1 MSDRHEKL
9 WVALNDIS
17 ANYIEEAIDYAPQSQ
32 RKIVRLPK
40 LTAACTALLLLVG
53 LSATAFALS
62 RIPLSWRD
70 IFSPQ
75 QTIIND
81 GDEAS
86 VSSRQS
92 DNL

>member
-9 WVALNDIS
+9 WAALNDIDL
-17 ANYIEEAIDYAPQSQ
+17 NYIEEALDYVPQSQ

-40 LTAACTALLLLVG
+40 LTDACAALLLLVG

-75 QTIIND
+75 QTIIK
-81 GDEAS
+81 DEDEVAVAS
-86 VSSRQS
+86 R
-92 DNL
+92 